1 MRQYREKEE
10 ALSSAKEKVA
20 EAEANAL
27 QIKSLE
33 VAKMLGLTV
42 VVDESEVIKPDL
54 SDEEK
59 QLIADYL
66 KYMEYLATW
75 DGKLPEVVTNGTV
88 LLPTP

>member
-1 MRQYREKEE
+1 MDVRMAVQYQ
-10 ALSSAKEKVA
+10 KEKVA
-20 EAEANAL
+20 EAEAKAL
-27 QIKSLE
+27 EIKSLE
-33 VAKMLGLTV
+33 VAKMLGLTEV
-42 VVDESEVIKPDL
+42 VNDKEVIKQNL
-54 SDEEK
+54 TDEEK

>member
-1 MRQYREKEE
+1 MAVQYQ
-10 ALSSAKEKVA
+10 KEKVA
-20 EAEANAL
+20 EAEAKAL
-27 QIKSLE
+27 EIKSLE
-33 VAKMLGLTV
+33 VAKMLGLTEV
-42 VVDESEVIKPDL
+42 VNDKEVIKQNL
-54 SDEEK
+54 TDEEK